1 MELFRVEEEI
11 ASPFPGLTVEELHAF
26 VDTIEDPTCDT
37 QIELFIYTCF
47 YIFTRTASM
56 EYLERAIERA
66 EGWTAAVAIDHPD
79 RPRRFQILNIMSAR
93 KFR

>member
-1 MELFRVEEEI
+1 MELSRDEEEI
-11 ASPFPGLTVEELHAF
+11 ASPLPGLTVEELRAF
-26 VDTIEDPTCDT
+26 ADAIEDPTCDM
-37 QIELFIYTCF
+37 QIKLFIYTCF

-56 EYLERAIERA
+56 EYLEQAIQRA

-79 RPRRFQILNIMSAR
+79 RPRRFQILDMMSAR